1 MTELRILSAGPLTS
15 VQDAGRPGWLA
26 HGVSAS
32 GPMDRDAFARAGQW
46 IGGAGATGIEFT
58 LGLAFETD
66 ASLAIGLDGG
76 SYRLTING
84 QQVAWPARA
93 LLGAGDR
100 VEIVSGPLGNYGYV
114 RFGAEIEIDAVL
126 GSRSTNTAV
135 GLGGRVLAA
144 GDRVRL
150 GAPLARRSAPHP
162 RPTAFV
168 EGPFRVVWGLHA
180 DRFSAQT
187 RDRFVT
193 EAFVVGSRLDRMGVQ
208 LIDRQQVFRGASALS
223 LVSDAVVPGDIQ
235 ILGDGTPIV
244 LMRDHQPTGG
254 YPRIATVIDADLD
267 RFAQAR
273 PGTEVRFR
281 PVSVARAQGVLR

>member
-15 VQDAGRPGWLA
+15 LQDAGRPGWLA

-32 GPMDRDAFARAGQW
+32 GPMDRGAFERAGRW

-58 LGLAFETD
+58 LGLAFTAD
-66 ASLAIGLDGG
+66 VALAIGLDGG
-76 SYRLTING
+76 SYRLSING
-84 QQVAWPARA
+84 EPLAWPARA
-93 LLGAGDR
+93 LLRPGDK
-100 VEIVSGPLGNYGYV
+100 VEIASGALGNYGYV
-114 RFGAEIEIDAVL
+114 RFGADIDIDAVL

-144 GDRVRL
+144 GDTLRL
-150 GAPLARRSAPHP
+150 GAAIERRAAPHP
-162 RPTAFV
+162 RASAYV
-168 EGPFRVVWGLHA
+168 EGPLRVVWGLHA
-180 DRFSAQT
+180 DRFSGGT

-193 EAFVVGSRLDRMGVQ
+193 EDFVVGSRLDRMGVQ
-208 LIDRQQVFRGASALS
+208 LIDRHQVFQGASARS

-235 ILGDGTPIV
+235 ILGDATPVV

-254 YPRIATVIDADLD
+254 YPRIATIIDADLD

-273 PGTEVRFR
+273 PGTAVRFQ
-281 PVSVARAQGVLR
+281 PIGVARAQGVQK